1 MKVYPEVRYPQV
13 KMKMSNTSIIGPFY
27 FEIDKHIKFLWLKE
41 RILIRSMI

>member
-27 FEIDKHIKFLWLKE
+27 FEVADNIVFVWQAG
-41 RILIRSMI
+41 